1 MVSCNQKSLIVV
13 WGARRSGTNYLEAL
27 LLRNTTLD
35 VANLNRAPDRGEF
48 AARRPWLYEELGSKH
63 SIKDAACKFLPSA
76 INVAIIRNPKS
87 WIEARV
93 RYFEIQMD
101 KGEGAATI
109 PQIRTWIEQEY
120 NQFYRG
126 LLAQEIYVVTYEALL
141 SKPLAS
147 LEVMG
152 RTLDFKLSDRFE
164 DVDVVLQPGGG
175 RGRRRDEEF
184 FQRHLKDTDSGCYRE
199 FFTDFDRE
207 LLLKFFEAEALR

>member
-1 MVSCNQKSLIVV
+1 
-13 WGARRSGTNYLEAL
+13 
-27 LLRNTTLD
+27 
-35 VANLNRAPDRGEF
+35 
-48 AARRPWLYEELGSKH
+48 
-63 SIKDAACKFLPSA
+63 
-76 INVAIIRNPKS
+76 
-87 WIEARV
+87 
-93 RYFEIQMD
+93 MD